1 MTARY
6 ENLFRKLKE
15 KNEGAFVP
23 FVVVGDP
30 DIETSVEIM
39 STLIEN
45 GADALELGIPFSD
58 PGSDAR
64 CASRP

>member
-30 DIETSVEIM
+30 D
-39 STLIEN
+39 
-45 GADALELGIPFSD
+45 
-58 PGSDAR
+58 
-64 CASRP
+64 SRRNPSEVL

>member
-30 DIETSVEIM
+30 DSH
-39 STLIEN
+39 
-45 GADALELGIPFSD
+45 
-58 PGSDAR
+58 PGL
-64 CASRP
+64 